1 MISLVDTNPKKD
13 PMEFSMKNIKEFCAD
28 WKASLKDRLNG
39 QGALYI
45 IQVGDVEASNRYVKN
60 KVKDAEEV
68 GLEAHVVKFPEDV
81 TQETIEKGINDIVM
95 AEASRPA
102 GIIVQL
108 PLPAHIDK
116 DRLTNCIPARM
127 DVDGFRHDSPYY
139 PCTPAGII
147 YYLNA
152 CNFRFDGAHAVVI
165 GRSDIVGKP
174 MAEMLTDLNCTVTL
188 CHSHTKNLAQHI
200 YHCDLIVCAVGK
212 AGFLNCYPIY
222 VPVIDV
228 GINFN
233 AEGKLVGDCINTEG
247 RPVTPVPGGVG
258 LLTRCALMENMAK
271 AVSEWNWDNNPLKD
285 LIMDL
290 PLLDLGEEE

>member
-1 MISLVDTNPKKD
+1 MISLIDTNPKKD
-13 PMEFSMKNIKEFCAD
+13 PMEFSMLNIKEFCAD
-28 WKASLKDRLNG
+28 WKASLRDRLDG

-45 IQVGDVEASNRYVKN
+45 IQVGDVEASNRYVRN

-68 GLEAHVVKFPEDV
+68 GLEAHVVKFPESA
-81 TQETIEKGINDIVM
+81 TQAEVEKGIADIVL
-95 AEASRPA
+95 AETSRPA

-116 DRLTNCIPARM
+116 DRLTDLIPFRM
-127 DVDGFRHDSPYY
+127 DVDGFKLGSPYH
-139 PCTPAGII
+139 PCTPAGIV

-152 CNFRFDGAHAVVI
+152 CNFRFDGAHVVII
-165 GRSDIVGKP
+165 GRSEIVGKP
-174 MAEMLTDLNCTVTL
+174 LAQMLTDMNCTVTL

-222 VPVIDV
+222 VPVVDV

-233 AEGKLVGDCINTEG
+233 SEGKLVGDCMNTEG
-247 RPVTPVPGGVG
+247 RQVTPVPGGVG
-258 LLTRCALMENMAK
+258 LLTRCALLENMAQAK
-271 AVSEWNWDNNPLKD
+271 EAWVWDNNPLKD

-290 PLLDLGEEE
+290 PLLNLGEE

>member
-13 PMEFSMKNIKEFCAD
+13 PMDFSMLNIKEFCAD

-45 IQVGDVEASNRYVKN
+45 IQVGDNEASTRYVRN

-68 GLEAHVVKFPEDV
+68 GLEANVVKLPEDV
-81 TQETIEKGINDIVM
+81 TQEEAEQHLQNIVL
-95 AEASRPA
+95 ENASRPC
-102 GIIVQL
+102 GIIIQL
-108 PLPAHIDK
+108 PLPAHLDK
-116 DRLTNCIPARM
+116 DKLTDLIPFRM
-127 DVDGFRHDSPYY
+127 DVDGFKLGSPYF
-139 PCTPAGII
+139 PCTPAGIV

-152 CNFRFDGAHAVVI
+152 CNFRFDGAHVVII
-165 GRSDIVGKP
+165 GRSEIVGKP
-174 MAEMLTDLNCTVTL
+174 LAKMLTDMNCTVTL

-222 VPVIDV
+222 VPVVDV

-233 AEGKLVGDCINTEG
+233 AEGKLVGDCVNTEG
-247 RPVTPVPGGVG
+247 RQVTPVPGGVG

-271 AVSEWNWDNNPLKD
+271 AVTDWKWDNNPLKD

-290 PLLDLGEEE
+290 PLLDLGEE